1 MRRGNCDSPGQDPE
15 KTCRE
20 GEIRELAYTVAAK
33 GLAGS
38 ERQSIEG
45 NLGVSRPT
53 IMTGFRI
60 GAVKPVA
67 AGCKIMLP
75 GHAGVHLSALFIDF
89 DNIYLSLKGRDE
101 EAAARFARNPSFWL
115 SQIVSGALV
124 RTDSPMPA
132 MRRKIVVGRCYGNPV
147 PRRSGR
153 EGAGDPS
160 SFAFVRHNFMRAGLE
175 VVDCPHLT
183 SQFKNSSDIRIACDV
198 RDYLDHSTRFDEF
211 IILSGDA
218 DFTPVL
224 LSLRSH
230 NRQTIIYAND
240 YTSPYYK
247 AFSDG
252 RIREEDLIRCLMQ
265 PEALL
270 GDDHAQMAPPALEVP
285 PQQRAP
291 RLEAPQ
297 RVPSLEAPQR
307 SVVPGLPPRQPQTQ
321 PQPAAAVAVAVADAS
336 RKRRAPGGT
345 ADAAIQSLIDD
356 FKVIGS
362 EILDLVL
369 DVVENSE
376 KPVPLAYLAD
386 RAQKALGHPK
396 TIGTN
401 WAGSGGFLNFL
412 TQNLPDNLRLSEK
425 PPHFV
430 YNPAKHR
437 LRDEFPVA
445 EAQTASQAMAQGT
458 AAQRPQQ
465 AGNSGRLA
473 ELQRS
478 ITRIYEA
485 CKAPPLPP
493 SEYQLLF
500 TLIAAEVRENGFAP
514 GRSADSVVKRASE
527 AGLKLGAKD
536 VAFVIEAV
544 DEIDPW
550 LEHSRSPSA
559 VARAYRDYVL
569 AHCAQAGV
577 GLTDDECQLIQV
589 WFGASQWAGQSVP
602 APEQKVEAPSAPA
615 HDLQR
620 RYQQPGAALPP
631 PGSAVDG
638 PVPDYGF
645 EEAGAEAGGQ
655 AKSGGLRYSF
665 LKHG

>member
-1 MRRGNCDSPGQDPE
+1 
-15 KTCRE
+15 
-20 GEIRELAYTVAAK
+20 
-33 GLAGS
+33 
-38 ERQSIEG
+38 
-45 NLGVSRPT
+45 
-53 IMTGFRI
+53 
-60 GAVKPVA
+60 
-67 AGCKIMLP
+67 MLP

-101 EAAARFARNPSFWL
+101 EAAARFARNPAFWL

-124 RTDSPMPA
+124 RTDAPTPPT
-132 MRRKIVVGRCYGNPV
+132 RRRIAVGRCYGNPV

-153 EGAGDPS
+153 EGAGDPC

-198 RDYLDHSTRFDEF
+198 RDYLDHPTRFDEF

-270 GDDHAQMAPPALEVP
+270 GDDHGQMPQPALEAP
-285 PQQRAP
+285 SQQRAP
-291 RLEAPQ
+291 ALEQPA

-307 SVVPGLPPRQPQTQ
+307 SAAPNLPPRQPQ
-321 PQPAAAVAVAVADAS
+321 PAIAAAVADAS
-336 RKRRAPGGT
+336 HKRRAAPGGT

-362 EILDLVL
+362 EILELVL

-412 TQNLPDNLRLSEK
+412 TQNLPENLRLTEK

-430 YNPAKHR
+430 YNPSKHR
-437 LRDEFPVA
+437 LRDEPLPA
-445 EAQTASQAMAQGT
+445 EAHLTAQAIAQGA
-458 AAQRPQQ
+458 AAQRQPQG
-465 AGNSGRLA
+465 GNSGRLA

-514 GRSADSVVKRASE
+514 GRSADAVVKRASE

-589 WFGASQWAGQSVP
+589 WFGASQWAGQSAP
-602 APEQKVEAPSAPA
+602 AAEQKPDMPSLHPHDLPRRYGQPGIALPSPGSGGEAPM
-615 HDLQR
+615 
-620 RYQQPGAALPP
+620 
-631 PGSAVDG
+631 
-638 PVPDYGF
+638 PDYGLQ
-645 EEAGAEAGGQ
+645 EAEAEAAAQ
-655 AKSGGLRYSF
+655 AKTGNLRYSF